1 LRSVVAG
8 VDLTVVGRRVA
19 DRARLMAE
27 ALGGPLRLVHVVE
40 PVGEAL
46 IDARL
51 ADLMRSHQT
60 LAAGELADWVRQR
73 TEVEVDLE
81 VPKGSPSWELVRR
94 AKTAQLAVVGSS
106 SIDAF
111 TVGPTARRI
120 ARMASSHVLVV
131 RRQPRVPYRRVVVA
145 VDFSDGSRIAVDTA
159 LALFPQAEV
168 NLVYSLTS
176 RFDPILAQAG
186 LFVEELDA
194 DRARRLAMAQDR
206 MAEFAHRWDRVMRT
220 SVVDGSTLETI
231 SEVVRMRNAD
241 LLVVGSRGATAT
253 RMVLLGTVAEG
264 LLGAAPCDV
273 LLARVPSA
281 FRRP

>member
-1 LRSVVAG
+1 MRSVVAG
-8 VDLTVVGRRVA
+8 VDLTVIGRRVA

-27 ALGGPLRLVHVVE
+27 AMNSSLRLVHVVE

-46 IDARL
+46 IDPGL
-51 ADLMRSHQT
+51 ADLMRRHQ
-60 LAAGELADWVRQR
+60 AAMAGELADWIRQR
-73 TEVEVDLE
+73 TDVEVELD

-94 AKTAQLAVVGSS
+94 AKNARLAVVGSS

-111 TVGPTARRI
+111 TVGPTALRI

-131 RRQPRVPYRRVVVA
+131 RRQPRVPYRRIVVA
-145 VDFSDGSRIAVDTA
+145 VDFSDGSRQAVDTA
-159 LALFPQAEV
+159 LELFPDAEV
-168 NLVYSLTS
+168 TLAYSLTS

-186 LFVEELDA
+186 MFVEELDA
-194 DRARRLAMAQDR
+194 DRTRRLATAQDR
-206 MAEFAHRWDRVMRT
+206 MAEFAHGWDRVIRT

-241 LLVVGSRGATAT
+241 LLVTGSRGATAT

-264 LLGAAPCDV
+264 LLGSAPCDV